1 MKKQAFKIWVN
12 YFLAAVW
19 FVNGFFCKV
28 LNFVP
33 RHQKI
38 VERILDID
46 NGRLLTL
53 FIGYAE
59 IAMAVWIIIGRQSRL
74 NAIVQ
79 IFIIATMNTLEFFL
93 APDLLLWGK
102 ANAVFA
108 FALLLLIYYKEFY
121 LNKKKNAIILKNSS
135 FCC

>member
-1 MKKQAFKIWVN
+1 MKSEAFKIWIN

-38 VERILDID
+38 VERILDIG
-46 NGRLLTL
+46 NARPLALL
-53 FIGYAE
+53 IGLAE
-59 IAMAVWIIIGRQSRL
+59 IAMAIWIISGKWSRL

-79 IFIIATMNTLEFFL
+79 ISIIATMNTLEFFF

-102 ANAVFA
+102 ANAIFA
-108 FALLLLIYYKEFY
+108 FMLLLLIYYKEFY
-121 LNKKKNAIILKNSS
+121 LNNKKTACYHS
-135 FCC
+135 

>member
-1 MKKQAFKIWVN
+1 MNKQAFNIWIN
-12 YFLAAVW
+12 YFLGAVW

-38 VERILDID
+38 VARILDID
-46 NGRLLTL
+46 DVRRLTL
-53 FIGYAE
+53 IIGYAE
-59 IAMAVWIIIGRQSRL
+59 IGMAIWIISGMRSRL

-79 IFIIATMNTLEFFL
+79 ILIIATMNALEFFL

-102 ANAVFA
+102 ANAIFA
-108 FALLLLIYYKEFY
+108 FMLLLLIWYKEFY
-121 LNKKKNAIILKNSS
+121 LMNKKKACYHS
-135 FCC
+135 

>member
-1 MKKQAFKIWVN
+1 MKRQPLKIWIT
-12 YFLAAVW
+12 YLLAAVW

-38 VERILDID
+38 AERILDIE
-46 NGRLLTL
+46 NARSLTL
-53 FIGYAE
+53 LIGFAE
-59 IAMAVWIIIGRQSRL
+59 TGMAIWIISGIWSRL

-79 IFIIATMNTLEFFL
+79 ILIIATMNTLEFFL

-102 ANAVFA
+102 ANAIFA
-108 FALLLLIYYKEFY
+108 FMLLLLIYSKEFCIS
-121 LNKKKNAIILKNSS
+121 NKKTACYHS
-135 FCC
+135 

>member
-1 MKKQAFKIWVN
+1 MKKQAFKILIN
-12 YFLAAVW
+12 YFLGAVW

-38 VERILDID
+38 VARILDID
-46 NGRLLTL
+46 NVQLLTL
-53 FIGYAE
+53 LIGCAE
-59 IAMAVWIIIGRQSRL
+59 IGMAIWIISGIWSRL

-79 IFIIATMNTLEFFL
+79 ILIIATMNTLEFFL

-102 ANAVFA
+102 ANAIFA
-108 FALLLLIYYKEFY
+108 FMLLLLIYYKVFY
-121 LNKKKNAIILKNSS
+121 LMNKKTECYHS
-135 FCC
+135 